1 MSSSLAAREARLRAL
16 NAALDADVE
25 PAAYDAVR
33 TSPVVAPGGAFDF
46 GDDDGEVGGQEKTA
60 SSARPSSAFT
70 AAARVARATF
80 AEERAMAA
88 LRSGAE
94 GAAAAGAGTTTTT
107 GSPSRRPASAT
118 AAGPT
123 SSSSS
128 SSSSAATF
136 ANSRIPSLTGLKKKL
151 AGGPAPAPSAPAA
164 AASAVRKAGS
174 GAPAAAPTPP
184 SPPRPLAAAG
194 PAASAPP
201 PPAFRAADPD
211 VGIVIDPN
219 LPLEVQIKLLRA
231 AAASALSDA
240 RDAEGRAAKAEGE
253 LADMRRE
260 AASTGDERKRLKR
273 TADAA
278 EAALDKARK
287 AA

>member
-1 MSSSLAAREARLRAL
+1 MSSSLAAPLAAREARLRAL

-25 PAAYDAVR
+25 PAYDAVR

-94 GAAAAGAGTTTTT
+94 GAAAAGTGTTTTT

-123 SSSSS
+123 S